1 MPENQ
6 ITIMMQDCIPAVRN
20 MKGEIATDTE
30 GHIIKKPH
38 GHGDIHFCLHRVII
52 LAILLILGSCN

>member
-1 MPENQ
+1 
-6 ITIMMQDCIPAVRN
+6 MMQDCIPAVRN

-52 LAILLILGSCN
+52 LTILLILGSCN